1 MQLSVYLA
9 TSLLVSTTTLV
20 AHAMP
25 TFPEQIQAHLQL
37 ASPPSCNLCHGSV
50 TGGGPVSQPFG
61 QAMLAAGLNVTGGST
76 LTEALDQ
83 LDAEKT
89 DSNGDNIPDIDG
101 LRAGQEPT
109 AGKPP
114 VEYGCVMRGGASSHR
129 MGYVPYGVLASMLLL
144 RSLQRRKAQ
153 CKQGRSDLDAT

>member
-1 MQLSVYLA
+1 MRLSVYLA
-9 TSLLVSTTTLV
+9 TSLLASTTALV

-25 TFPEQIQAHLQL
+25 TFPDEIQAHLQL
-37 ASPPSCNLCHGSV
+37 SSPPSCNLCHGSV

-83 LDAEKT
+83 MDAEDT
-89 DSNGDNIPDIDG
+89 DSNGDNVPDIDS
-101 LRAGQEPT
+101 LRAGREPT

-114 VEYGCVMRGGASSHR
+114 VEYGCVMRTGSSSHW
-129 MGYVPYGVLASMLLL
+129 MGHVTYGALASILLL
-144 RSLQRRKAQ
+144 RSLRRRVA
-153 CKQGRSDLDAT
+153 RSK